1 MSSSRW
7 LKPAANPKEPAG
19 QDEPTPNVSMRDV
32 RRLAREKAARRDS
45 EAIER
50 FTANTTAPTTA
61 PTTVKTPVDT
71 TVTEDQD
78 RLTSTTVTT
87 PVDTTVVSAAVM
99 RSASETKGHTQPTV
113 YEDTPITSESQ
124 PRAVQPQYLDAT
136 HTASE
141 QRVYSVMYRE
151 TISKGVR
158 ERHYGPKEL
167 CIKTG
172 IRSDRTVRMA
182 VRGLIQKFSIEV
194 ISHGAYFPQGP
205 RYRVYE
211 PKEVLRRRR
220 AAGMEIDPQTK
231 KIIITTSTTVGAT
244 VDATVTTPAGT
255 PVGTAAD
262 GGGKSYSSTA
272 VETTGVTPVEVTGV
286 YKEVKGIGRGHANA
300 SSPSSN
306 DLRKNDDDEAF
317 AAMVSTLRQVVMEIT
332 GKPPSTAEAERWRDL
347 AELLSAELRVAASRT
362 AVSSVP
368 AFLTEHLRRRL
379 FKRDRQQ
386 IEREVAEASRP
397 DAQEEK
403 ATHSKPHLDADQ
415 LQEQVNMMVEL
426 LQSDRSIESLDV
438 QFAGSFRPVQWHTIR
453 SMALAQLRV
462 TRPPEVSE
470 GAAEEGKRVPAP
482 EE

>member
-1 MSSSRW
+1 
-7 LKPAANPKEPAG
+7 
-19 QDEPTPNVSMRDV
+19 
-32 RRLAREKAARRDS
+32 
-45 EAIER
+45 
-50 FTANTTAPTTA
+50 
-61 PTTVKTPVDT
+61 
-71 TVTEDQD
+71 
-78 RLTSTTVTT
+78 
-87 PVDTTVVSAAVM
+87 
-99 RSASETKGHTQPTV
+99 
-113 YEDTPITSESQ
+113 
-124 PRAVQPQYLDAT
+124 
-136 HTASE
+136 
-141 QRVYSVMYRE
+141 MYRE

-167 CIKTG
+167 CVKTG

-182 VRGLIQKFSIEV
+182 VRGLIQKLSVEV

-231 KIIITTSTTVGAT
+231 KIITTTLTAVGAIVGAT
-244 VDATVTTPAGT
+244 VDTPAGT
-255 PVGTAAD
+255 LVGAVAD

-286 YKEVKGIGRGHANA
+286 YKEVKGIGHGHANA
-300 SSPSSN
+300 SLSSSN
-306 DLRKNDDDEAF
+306 DLRKNDDEAF

-426 LQSDRSIESLDV
+426 LQSDRSIESLDK

-462 TRPPEVSE
+462 TRPPENSE
-470 GAAEEGKRVPAP
+470 EASEEGRTAPAP
-482 EE
+482 GE